1 MQWRVCASHVNKTW
15 VISQICSE
23 FRNDLKVSEFWS
35 AKLVGRCKRLNDRV
49 CLAAWLSWS
58 HPAPGGCWNSGKEM
72 GSVTGA
78 ASLGHSECM
87 TAACATQVQGH
98 FIVLHPLLAMDG
110 HIHFTKQKTLPHF
123 SSSLN
128 CPFSVN
134 IPPPPRPQPPHIPHI
149 PIPHLTSLLGA
160 FVSWGK
166 VFRSELVGFL
176 SEVALCVCFQH
187 YLAFFQW
194 KKISRSILAWG

>member
-35 AKLVGRCKRLNDRV
+35 AKLVGQCKRLNDRV

-134 IPPPPRPQPPHIPHI
+134 ILPPPPPSHPTFLSH
-149 PIPHLTSLLGA
+149 TSLP
-160 FVSWGK
+160 
-166 VFRSELVGFL
+166 
-176 SEVALCVCFQH
+176 C
-187 YLAFFQW
+187 
-194 KKISRSILAWG
+194 